1 MGLAKPRACDFLVF
15 ECSSISER
23 MPPQEKLPD
32 TQPQD
37 SNMEDSNTGFT
48 NKAFVGETTDS
59 NQNMV
64 STKITEKSQAITN
77 ETLEFDDLLPH
88 IGEFGL
94 YQKILFLLMIPFA
107 FFVAWVYFTQIFIT
121 LAPEQHWCWVPEL
134 ANLTQEQR

>member
-1 MGLAKPRACDFLVF
+1 
-15 ECSSISER
+15 

-32 TQPQD
+32 IQK
-37 SNMEDSNTGFT
+37 EDSTVDDLQCGFT
-48 NKAFVGETTDS
+48 NKAFVGETTDN

-64 STKITEKSQAITN
+64 CSKPTEKHQTN
-77 ETLEFDDLLPH
+77 KNESLEFDDLLPH

-134 ANLTQEQR
+134 ANLSQEQR